1 MVIITCTLFDHSD
14 DKGFSPPLT
23 TLLTRTPNC
32 SQPFLGLW
40 NPLRKGTPQWVPELP
55 RSIAPSP
62 LAYLVEENRLGV
74 MESTP

>member
-40 NPLRKGTPQWVPELP
+40 NPLRKGTPQWVPEP
-55 RSIAPSP
+55 PGVSP
-62 LAYLVEENRLGV
+62 LPLLHISWKRIA
-74 MESTP
+74 